1 LREKMP
7 ELGLRYLTGI
17 QQRQQF
23 IGNRRT
29 VIAAFS
35 ALIGDFASTDVSL
48 VCLVLQA
55 GVYRH

>member
-1 LREKMP
+1 MP
-7 ELGLRYLTGI
+7 ELGLLYLTGI
-17 QQRQQF
+17 QQRRQF
-23 IGNRRT
+23 IGIRRT